1 MGGAASEKLNI
12 FKIWKKFDKI
22 PKVELF
28 ATMGACNLPPLSSAK
43 TIGQIFIR
51 AAAQSPV
58 LLTEQRQY
66 VATQLHRVMA
76 ADSEDF

>member
-1 MGGAASEKLNI
+1 MKSLIFLKFEKNLIRFQRLNC
-12 FKIWKKFDKI
+12 
-22 PKVELF
+22 LF